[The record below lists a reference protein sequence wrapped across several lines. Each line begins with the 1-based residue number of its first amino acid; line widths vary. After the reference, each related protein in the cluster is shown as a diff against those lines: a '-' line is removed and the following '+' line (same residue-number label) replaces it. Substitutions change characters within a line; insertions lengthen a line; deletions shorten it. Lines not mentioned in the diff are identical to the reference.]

1 MHVMCSLAWRQMRQ
15 QKRRTVITI
24 LGVIVAVAMIAAV
37 SSFAATF
44 TDLFVR
50 EKIAMDGDWH
60 ARISGTTAA
69 DREKIAADPRVRSVF
84 VMGQHGVYSLP
95 QRMGRIGQARIISL
109 DAAGLDAMQVRL
121 LSGAYP
127 QQTGELLISDS
138 FAKGAGLKTGDALT
152 LLDET
157 GAETRFTICGTAS
170 MTPLETVAAG
180 EGCALIA
187 QPEETRLETGDAI
200 IRLYKPDR
208 GIYDWLQALCEGLPG
223 EQRYDTHTSL
233 LIYQGVSSNDTI
245 LATIYAMEAIIMVII
260 LAAAVSLIYN
270 AFAISVTDRAAQ
282 FGMLSSIGA
291 TMRQRRRAVLFEALT
306 IALIAIPFGLVFGYL
321 GIGIT
326 FAVVNS
332 LMTELVTGSSSA
344 ALQLVVSPGAVA
356 LSVGLALITVL
367 ISAWIPA
374 RRAARV
380 SPMEAIRK
388 TQDIKLSGKEV
399 KTSRLTRRLFGFE
412 GELALKNLKRNKK
425 RYRVTTFSLAMSLIL
440 FLSAYSFTHYMTAS
454 YTTAVE
460 EQESNLHLSV
470 YPFDMPAQGDFP
482 YGVLD
487 ALEERALA
495 VPQAQQAAAYTFYNR
510 GFSAVLAQRERYTA
524 QLQALLGEEEA
535 LAASVIA
542 MDDDSLAA
550 LAQALGAS
558 LEELK
563 DPQAPAAILVN
574 GGTLYHDQR
583 FDSLTLLDVRPGD
596 QITLSGT
603 HYAGQ
608 NRDKTTRDYSLRV
621 AAVTAERPFGLS
633 GTLLSPE
640 ALIILSE
647 TAARA
652 LLPQTKPRLEV
663 LIQAENDALGE
674 EELQALKDEFF
685 PWGRGRALTDE
696 EVDRLIQEGGYLQI
710 SLQNYAS
717 ARRAAHQLTAIINI
731 FIYGFITLL
740 SLVGAANIVGTIST
754 SLLLRKREFAMVKS
768 VGMGNRAFDRM
779 IRCESVFYGL
789 KAVAWGLAGSVVA
802 VFLMWK
808 AVGQSFSLP
817 FQLPWVQML
826 IGVAAVFLLVALTM
840 AYSVHK
846 IRNDSIVE
854 DLRLE

>member
-127 QQTGELLISDS
+127 QQAGELLISDS

-187 QPEETRLETGDAI
+187 QPEKTRLETGDAI

-291 TMRQRRRAVLFEALT
+291 TMRQRRHAVLFEALT

-374 RRAARV
+374 RRAA
-380 SPMEAIRK
+380 
-388 TQDIKLSGKEV
+388 
-399 KTSRLTRRLFGFE
+399 
-412 GELALKNLKRNKK
+412 
-425 RYRVTTFSLAMSLIL
+425 
-440 FLSAYSFTHYMTAS
+440 
-454 YTTAVE
+454 
-460 EQESNLHLSV
+460 
-470 YPFDMPAQGDFP
+470 
-482 YGVLD
+482 
-487 ALEERALA
+487 
-495 VPQAQQAAAYTFYNR
+495 
-510 GFSAVLAQRERYTA
+510 
-524 QLQALLGEEEA
+524 
-535 LAASVIA
+535 
-542 MDDDSLAA
+542 
-550 LAQALGAS
+550 
-558 LEELK
+558 
-563 DPQAPAAILVN
+563 
-574 GGTLYHDQR
+574 
-583 FDSLTLLDVRPGD
+583 
-596 QITLSGT
+596 
-603 HYAGQ
+603 
-608 NRDKTTRDYSLRV
+608 
-621 AAVTAERPFGLS
+621 
-633 GTLLSPE
+633 
-640 ALIILSE
+640 
-647 TAARA
+647 
-652 LLPQTKPRLEV
+652 
-663 LIQAENDALGE
+663 
-674 EELQALKDEFF
+674 
-685 PWGRGRALTDE
+685 
-696 EVDRLIQEGGYLQI
+696 
-710 SLQNYAS
+710 
-717 ARRAAHQLTAIINI
+717 HQLTAIINI

-779 IRCESVFYGL
+779 IRCESAFYGL